1 MDRPGGN
8 VIDHVY
14 ISVSDI
20 SKSSDFYG
28 AALKPLGWHDL
39 GGYDGSSG
47 PEGAPDYLYGF
58 GDQFYGGGVKIGSSI
73 WLRERQPG
81 ETGLYIGLVAAD
93 PKAVDAAYAAAI
105 KAGGKDD
112 GAPGLRTYFGPG
124 YYAANVIDF
133 DGNRLEFVN
142 KRWNPQS

>member
-1 MDRPGGN
+1 MKSGCTNLWRLTRQHRFTMRGKPLTYSRAFFNFQDPKTCPTFGEHLRPGGN
-8 VIDHVY
+8 MIDHVY

-58 GDQFYGGGVKIGSSI
+58 GDQ
-73 WLRERQPG
+73 
-81 ETGLYIGLVAAD
+81 
-93 PKAVDAAYAAAI
+93 
-105 KAGGKDD
+105 
-112 GAPGLRTYFGPG
+112 
-124 YYAANVIDF
+124 
-133 DGNRLEFVN
+133 
-142 KRWNPQS
+142 